1 MVTLSNLEKSKRHNQ
16 KSDKMRNLLAILLF
30 SPLTL
35 LAQTDQP
42 FKLGIAGLTHDHVN
56 WIMNRADDGDIEITG
71 IAEPN
76 KELADRYM
84 KKFNLPA
91 SLWYPTLEEML
102 SKTKPEA
109 VSAFGSTYDHL
120 SVVQACAPRKIHV
133 MVEKPLAVSVDHAK
147 QIKALAE
154 KHNIH
159 VITNYETTWYG
170 SNEVVADLATN
181 GSIGEL
187 RKVVIH
193 DGHEGPREIG
203 VSKEFFEWLTDPV
216 KNGGGA
222 VMDFGC
228 YGANLLT
235 WLMKGQRPLW
245 VMGTLQT
252 MKPDIYPKVDDEATI
267 IVGYPRMQG
276 IIQASWNWPF
286 GRKDMEVYG
295 AKGSVMADR
304 QGSRVRLPGAKT
316 EEYVKSAVLA
326 KPFEDPFTY
335 LAAVA
340 RGKIKPGPADLS
352 SLENNMLVVEI
363 LEAAKKS
370 AATGKVVK
378 LQGN

>member
-1 MVTLSNLEKSKRHNQ
+1 MKILIA
-16 KSDKMRNLLAILLF
+16 LLVIA
-30 SPLTL
+30 PLTVL
-35 LAQTDQP
+35 SQTEKP
-42 FKLGIAGLTHDHVN
+42 FKIGIAGLTHDHVN

-76 KELADRYM
+76 KALADRYL

-91 SLWYPTLEEML
+91 SLWYPSLDDML
-102 SKTKPEA
+102 AKTKPEA

-120 SVVQACAPRKIHV
+120 AVVQACAPKNIHV
-133 MVEKPLAVSVDHAK
+133 MVEKPLAVSMDHAI
-147 QIKALAE
+147 QIRALAQ

-170 SNEVVADLATN
+170 SNKVVSRLTSD

-193 DGHEGPREIG
+193 DGHEGPKEIN
-203 VSKEFFEWLTDPV
+203 VSNEFFEWLTDPV

-245 VMGTLQT
+245 VIGATQT
-252 MKPDIYPKVDDEATI
+252 MKPAIYPRVDDEATI
-267 IVGYPRMQG
+267 IVGYPNTQG

-286 GRKDMEVYG
+286 GRKDLEVYG
-295 AKGSVMADR
+295 AKGSVIADR

-316 EEYVKSAVLA
+316 EEYIASTDLE
-326 KPFEDPFTY
+326 KPLHDPFAY
-335 LAAVA
+335 LAAVV
-340 RGKIKPGPADLS
+340 RGKIKPGPSDLS

-363 LEAAKKS
+363 LDAAKKS
-370 AATGKVVK
+370 AASGQRVDLPAK
-378 LQGN
+378 GN